1 MNADPVLHY
10 FISEGHEIMFIP
22 FMSGEK
28 KSLKILFNFCA
39 CRFQKEHSSA

>member
-22 FMSGEK
+22 FMSGK
-28 KSLKILFNFCA
+28 KKA
-39 CRFQKEHSSA
+39 